1 MPKTIPLNS
10 LNSASKPPISWQQ
23 QLAQASIAP
32 QSLLKTLGLK
42 PDQFGAFLAAHE
54 QFSLKVPQAY
64 LNKIHTHTPDDPLL
78 LQIMAQAQE
87 LLPVDGYNI
96 DPVGDVDA
104 SQTPGLL
111 HKYHGRVLLITT
123 AACAIHCRYCFRR
136 HFPYQQQQAARD
148 DWQDALHYIRQD
160 NSIEEVIL
168 SGGDPLVL
176 SDGKLDALISQLE
189 AIPHLSRLRIH
200 SRLPIVLPDRI
211 TDDLVNR
218 LASSRFNVC
227 LVIHANHAN
236 EITETEVK
244 VLRKL
249 QYAGIHL
256 LNQAVLLKGINHILS
271 EQIALSN
278 ALYSAGVLPYYLH
291 LLDPVQGAAHFEV
304 DKREASKL
312 ISEMRGKLPGFL
324 VPKLVREI
332 AGEDSKTPANEL

>member
-1 MPKTIPLNS
+1 MPKTIPFNS
-10 LNSASKPPISWQQ
+10 LNAASPLSASWQQ
-23 QLAQASIAP
+23 QLAQASITP
-32 QSLLKTLGLK
+32 QSLLKTLGL
-42 PDQFGAFLAAHE
+42 PLDEFGDFAKAHK
-54 QFSLKVPQAY
+54 QFSLKAPQAY
-64 LNKIHTHTPDDPLL
+64 INKIQTCTPNDPLL
-78 LQIMAQAQE
+78 LQIMAQSQE
-87 LLPVDGYNI
+87 LLPVDGYST
-96 DPVGDVDA
+96 DPVGDIES

-148 DWQDALHYIRQD
+148 DWQDAIRYIEKD

-176 SDGKLDALISQLE
+176 SDDKLSSLISQLE

-200 SRLPIVLPDRI
+200 SRLPIILPDRI

-218 LASSRFNVC
+218 LSSSHLNVC
-227 LVIHANHAN
+227 MVIHANHAN
-236 EITETEVK
+236 EICEAEIK

-256 LNQAVLLKGINHILS
+256 LNQAVLLKGINHTLN

-278 ALYSAGVLPYYLH
+278 ALYGAGVLPYYLH

-304 DKREASKL
+304 DEKHASEL
-312 ISEMRGKLPGFL
+312 ISGMRSKLPGFL

>member
-1 MPKTIPLNS
+1 MPKTIPFNS
-10 LNSASKPPISWQQ
+10 LNAASPLSASWQQ
-23 QLAQASIAP
+23 QLAQASISP
-32 QSLLKTLGLK
+32 QSLLKTLGL
-42 PDQFGAFLAAHE
+42 PLDEFGDFLNANK
-54 QFSLKVPQAY
+54 QFSLKTPQAY
-64 LNKIHTHTPDDPLL
+64 INKIQRGSASDPLL
-78 LQIMAQAQE
+78 LQIMAQSQE
-87 LLPVDGYNI
+87 LLPVDGYST
-96 DPVGDVDA
+96 DPVGDIDS

-148 DWQDALHYIRQD
+148 DWQDAVRYIEND

-176 SDGKLDALISQLE
+176 SDDKISSLISQLE

-218 LASSRFNVC
+218 LSISRFNIC
-227 LVIHANHAN
+227 MVIHANHAN
-236 EITETEVK
+236 EISEAEIK

-256 LNQAVLLKGINHILS
+256 LNQAVLLKGINHTLN

-304 DKREASKL
+304 DEKHASSI
-312 ISEMRGKLPGFL
+312 ISGMRSKLPGFL

-332 AGEDSKTPANEL
+332 AGEDSKTPAYEL

>member
-1 MPKTIPLNS
+1 MPKTIPFNS
-10 LNSASKPPISWQQ
+10 PNAASPLSTSWQQ
-23 QLAQASIAP
+23 QLAQASITP
-32 QSLLKTLGLK
+32 QSLLKTLGL
-42 PDQFGAFLAAHE
+42 PLDEFGDFLNAHK
-54 QFSLKVPQAY
+54 QFSLKAPQAY
-64 LNKIHTHTPDDPLL
+64 INKIQLSTPNDPLL
-78 LQIMAQAQE
+78 LQIMAQSQE
-87 LLPVDGYNI
+87 LLAVDGYNT
-96 DPVGDVDA
+96 DPVGDINS

-111 HKYHGRVLLITT
+111 HKYHGRVLLIAT

-148 DWQDALHYIRQD
+148 DWQDAINYIMKD
-160 NSIEEVIL
+160 ESIEEVIL

-176 SDGKLDALISQLE
+176 SDDKLSSLISQLE

-200 SRLPIVLPDRI
+200 SRLPVVLPDRI

-218 LASSRFNVC
+218 LSSSRFNVC
-227 LVIHANHAN
+227 MVIHANHAN
-236 EITETEVK
+236 EISEAEIK

-256 LNQAVLLKGINHILS
+256 LNQAVLLKGINHTLN
-271 EQIALSN
+271 EQIDLSN
-278 ALYSAGVLPYYLH
+278 RLYGAGVMPYYLH

-304 DKREASKL
+304 NEKHASEL
-312 ISEMRGKLPGFL
+312 ISGMRSKLPGFL